1 MWGNSSEIANRPFD
15 DATHPQFLRA
25 GAQFDISLG
34 RSLSS
39 LHAVNQFRAGGVG
52 CDLPSAVARVIW
64 VEQRDGIKG
73 ICKGWLGELH

>member
-52 CDLPSAVARVIW
+52 CDLPAAVARVIC
-64 VEQRDGIKG
+64 VEQPDGIKG
-73 ICKGWLGELH
+73 IRKGWL